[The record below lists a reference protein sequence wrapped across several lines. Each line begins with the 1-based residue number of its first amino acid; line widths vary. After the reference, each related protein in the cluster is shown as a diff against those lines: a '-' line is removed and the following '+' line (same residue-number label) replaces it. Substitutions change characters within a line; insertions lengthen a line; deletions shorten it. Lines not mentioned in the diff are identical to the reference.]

1 MVNRIWHYHF
11 GQGIVATPSDFGR
24 MGERPTH
31 PELLDWLASEFVANG
46 WSVKDMHRLIMT
58 SRTYR
63 QASAFDATAQKAD
76 PFDKLLWR
84 FPPQRLEGEVIRD
97 SMLAVAGKLN
107 AEIGGP
113 SIFPPLPDGMP
124 KPRGGWDATE
134 DPAEQVRRS
143 VYIFVR
149 RNNRYPMMQAFDM
162 PDTHESCARRSTT
175 ITAPQALSLLN
186 DEQTVEWAK
195 ALAERVVARA
205 GNDQGRQVDE
215 AFLLTYSRRPDGF
228 EKDTALTFFDSQ
240 RKVIAERLD
249 AGEPISQLEKSVEGL
264 DPAGAAALVDFC
276 HALLNSNE
284 FVFQN

>member
-1 MVNRIWHYHF
+1 
-11 GQGIVATPSDFGR
+11 
-24 MGERPTH
+24 
-31 PELLDWLASEFVANG
+31 
-46 WSVKDMHRLIMT
+46 
-58 SRTYR
+58 
-63 QASAFDATAQKAD
+63 
-76 PFDKLLWR
+76 
-84 FPPQRLEGEVIRD
+84 
-97 SMLAVAGKLN
+97 
-107 AEIGGP
+107 
-113 SIFPPLPDGMP
+113 
-124 KPRGGWDATE
+124 
-134 DPAEQVRRS
+134 
-143 VYIFVR
+143 
-149 RNNRYPMMQAFDM
+149 M